1 MIAGILT
8 SGERAR
14 ARFVL
19 GREAR
24 ALGVDRSLFR
34 ASPGEPRRELPA
46 TVAAIVRERAPNY
59 AVAIATAGC
68 PAPLHAALIEL
79 FAVERAKGDR

>member
-1 MIAGILT
+1 MNAVILT
-8 SGERAR
+8 SAERAR

-34 ASPGEPRRELPA
+34 ASSAGTRELPER
-46 TVAAIVRERAPNY
+46 VAAVVRHRAPNY
-59 AVAIATAGC
+59 AVALATAGC
-68 PAPLHAALIEL
+68 PTPLHDALVAL
-79 FAVERAKGDR
+79 FGIERAKGDR